1 MSDWQQEG
9 GEEGVQQESTPETPQ
24 EGGQQEGGQPGQEGG
39 QPGQEGGGWDQ
50 PESTESGEGEE
61 TA

>member
-9 GEEGVQQESTPETPQ
+9 GEEGGQQESTAETPQ
-24 EGGQQEGGQPGQEGG
+24 EGGQQEVGQPA
-39 QPGQEGGGWDQ
+39 QEGGGWDQ
-50 PESTESGEGEE
+50 PEAGEGEE

>member
-9 GEEGVQQESTPETPQ
+9 GEEGGQQESTPETLETPQ
-24 EGGQQEGGQPGQEGG
+24 EGGQQEGGQPA
-39 QPGQEGGGWDQ
+39 QEGGGWDQ
-50 PESTESGEGEE
+50 PESGEGEE

>member
-9 GEEGVQQESTPETPQ
+9 GEEGGQQESTPVTPETPQ
-24 EGGQQEGGQPGQEGG
+24 EGGQQEGG